1 MKRTKKITE
10 YLRAIA
16 KDLPR
21 AEYTFHGKISEKGD
35 DIIQRGITKDADGL
49 PIMPHKSYQKKIP
62 FQRQANHEN
71 RLKSAYDGNGF
82 QGVKHYLKAF
92 VKPELQGEFFNKLQK
107 ALG

>member
-21 AEYTFHGKISEKGD
+21 KEYTYAGKLSEKGD

-49 PIMPHKSYQKKIP
+49 SVMPHKSYQKKIP
-62 FQRQANHEN
+62 LKREANHE
-71 RLKSAYDGNGF
+71 RRMRSAFDSNGF
-82 QGVKHYLKAF
+82 EGVKAYLKAY
-92 VKPELQGEFFNKLQK
+92 VKPELQVEFFTKLKK
-107 ALG
+107 ALV